1 MIAPADTLAGRREAA
16 LLEVASVRRM
26 AETLAARCR
35 AASWIRTSIASLE
48 RFRIMTGTQDLEA
61 LLERSLCDVTEAERA
76 LQAFAR
82 ALTRCADA
90 QVAALAIGPKLWFRL
105 NGVAVPWRP
114 LTAGGA
120 PLPLA
125 VADRHAVDRLVLLAL
140 IGSGLHLAELLRL
153 QVGDVGSLG
162 PDGRIIPD
170 READPL
176 AVGYVSRRGRP
187 HEQLTF
193 LSHPAR
199 ARPSGRCGTSAGA
212 GPTGECRGP
221 TDRTP
226 RWIAGDGGDGGLR
239 APPQRRL
246 DPDRERGQRRA
257 VSCDRR
263 LLPRL
268 GDAGRTLY

>member
-1 MIAPADTLAGRREAA
+1 
-16 LLEVASVRRM
+16 M

-35 AASWIRTSIASLE
+35 AASWVRTSIASLE
-48 RFRIMTGTQDLEA
+48 RFRVMTGTQDLEA
-61 LLERSLCDVTEAERA
+61 LLERSRHDVTEAARA

-82 ALTRCADA
+82 ALTRYADA

-114 LTAGGA
+114 LTSGGA

-125 VADRHAVDRLVLLAL
+125 GADHHAVDRLVLLAL

-153 QVGDVGSLG
+153 QVGDAGSLG

-176 AVGYVSRRGRP
+176 AVGYVSRRGWP
-187 HEQLTF
+187 HEQITF

-199 ARPSGRCGTSAGA
+199 AALLADVERRQALGQLANAEAPLIARRDGSPATAGTVAYARRRNAALIQAGHA
-212 GPTGECRGP
+212 VNVALCRVTG
-221 TDRTP
+221 DFF
-226 RWIAGDGGDGGLR
+226 R
-239 APPQRRL
+239 AWGMPGARFVAP
-246 DPDRERGQRRA
+246 
-257 VSCDRR
+257 CDRS
-263 LLPRL
+263 
-268 GDAGRTLY
+268 DQDVC